1 MDFTLELVCPARGS
15 FSLSTKV
22 LSIHVIVNQLSEK
35 AKPFPS
41 TRVTLSFSEK
51 TISVNNGVIHK
62 KRHKVNQRGGNNIPV
77 NNIIY

>member
-22 LSIHVIVNQLSEK
+22 LSVHVTGNQLSEK

-41 TRVTLSFSEK
+41 TRVIMKKNEK
-51 TISVNNGVIHK
+51 NITVNESDNVI
-62 KRHKVNQRGGNNIPV
+62 
-77 NNIIY
+77 

>member
-22 LSIHVIVNQLSEK
+22 LSVHVTGNQLSEK

-41 TRVTLSFSEK
+41 TISFINEF
-51 TISVNNGVIHK
+51 NRNEK
-62 KRHKVNQRGGNNIPV
+62 KRPSKTTEFFHAESSVICLESK
-77 NNIIY
+77 